1 MRKNYAVKWK
11 CYFQED
17 FSAKGRVTVELLLGP
32 GCWGIPLVELEY
44 DRDPYAPPG
53 GKSNKLVKKKAR
65 ERALG
70 LAKRV
75 LEEIRSELD
84 SILQGSPG
92 LGLSRGEVK

>member
-17 FSAKGRVTVELLLGP
+17 FSAKGKVTVELLLGP
-32 GCWGIPLVELEY
+32 RCWGIPLVELEY
-44 DRDPYAPPG
+44 DRDPFAPSEG
-53 GKSNKLVKKKAR
+53 ESNKLTRKKVK

-70 LAKRV
+70 LAKGV
-75 LEEIRSELD
+75 LEKIRSELD

-92 LGLSRGEVK
+92 PGLSRGEVK